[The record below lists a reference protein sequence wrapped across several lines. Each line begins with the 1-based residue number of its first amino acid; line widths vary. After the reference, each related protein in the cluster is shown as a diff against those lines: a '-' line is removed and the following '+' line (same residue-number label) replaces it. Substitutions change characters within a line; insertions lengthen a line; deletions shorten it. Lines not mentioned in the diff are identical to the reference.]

1 MALGAPESATTMT
14 SDGKSFY
21 ELLQVSRDA
30 SPVVIDASF
39 RALMKIHHPDR
50 GGDHSRTKDLLKAR
64 RVLLDAKLR
73 QDYDR
78 MLRELEWRQ
87 HQPPTPPPSA
97 QPIPPARTRLGDLR
111 EPEAGAEAHEQFKR
125 QVGQALEILG
135 PFVLV
140 VILLGLALLALS
152 GVLLG

>member
-1 MALGAPESATTMT
+1 MT
-14 SDGKSFY
+14 SDGKTFY

-50 GGDHSRTKDLLKAR
+50 GGDHARTKDLLEAR
-64 RVLLDAKLR
+64 RVLLDAALR
-73 QDYDR
+73 REYDR
-78 MLRELEWRQ
+78 KLQDMEHRKS
-87 HQPPTPPPSA
+87 PPP
-97 QPIPPARTRLGDLR
+97 PPPGFRPSPAPKRTSEFDT
-111 EPEAGAEAHEQFKR
+111 PDPDAGAEAHEQFKR
-125 QVGQALEILG
+125 QIGQALEILG

-152 GVLLG
+152 GVLL